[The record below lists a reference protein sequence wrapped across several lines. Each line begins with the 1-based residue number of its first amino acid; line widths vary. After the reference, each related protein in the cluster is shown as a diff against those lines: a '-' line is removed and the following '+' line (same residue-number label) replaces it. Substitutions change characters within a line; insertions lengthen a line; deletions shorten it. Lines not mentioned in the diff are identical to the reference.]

1 MTICTSGSRDVRVAL
16 SSYRSK
22 PHSGGQGIYVR
33 NLSRELVA
41 LGHHVQVFSGPP
53 YPELDP
59 GVGLTRVES
68 LDLYRHPESFHHPKV
83 SELHSGVDVLEYL
96 TMCTSGF
103 PEPRTFGVRLER
115 LLRHRVD
122 EFDIL
127 HDNQTL
133 APGILRLERRGLP
146 LLTTIHHPISRDRRL
161 ELDAARGWQRMTK
174 RRWYGFVQMQ
184 ARVAR
189 GSDHLLTVSQNSA
202 IDIEQDFKVSPE
214 RMSVV
219 PVGVDVQTYRQ
230 PTQPRVPGRI
240 ITIASADV
248 PLKGLDVLIRALA
261 GMDAKAW
268 SELYVVG
275 RASERTSKALAEA
288 GLLDRVQFV
297 HNLSDAQLAE
307 LIGSAE
313 VHAIPSLYEGFSL
326 PAVEA
331 MACATPIVASRVGA
345 LPELVAADA
354 GVLVPAGDAAA
365 LGRALTDVLAA
376 PELRAAMGEAGRAR
390 ACSTYSWSAVAQ
402 ATVEVYER
410 VIAAR
415 GATATATEENAA

>member
-1 MTICTSGSRDVRVAL
+1 MRVAL

-22 PHSGGQGIYVR
+22 PHSGGQGVYVR

-41 LGHHVQVFSGPP
+41 LGHQVEVFSGPP
-53 YPELDP
+53 YPDLDP

-68 LDLYRHPESFHHPKV
+68 LDIYRHEDRFHHPKW
-83 SELHSGVDVLEYL
+83 SQLNSDVDVLEYL

-103 PEPRTFGVRLER
+103 PEPRTFGIRLER

-161 ELDAARGWQRMTK
+161 EVDAAHGWQRITK
-174 RRWYGFVQMQ
+174 RRWYGFVRMQ

-189 GSDHLLTVSQNSA
+189 ASDHLLTVSQNSA
-202 IDIEQDFKVSPE
+202 VDIEHDFKVSPE

-219 PVGVDVQTYRQ
+219 PVGVDVQTYRL
-230 PTQPRVPGRI
+230 PTQPRVAGRI
-240 ITIASADV
+240 VTIASADV
-248 PLKGLDVLIRALA
+248 PLKGLDVLIHALA
-261 GMDAKAW
+261 GMDASAW

-275 RASERTSKALAEA
+275 RASDRTGKALAEA

-297 HNLSDAQLAE
+297 HNVSDAQLAE

-331 MACATPIVASRVGA
+331 MACGTPIVASRVGA

-365 LGRALTDVLAA
+365 LGHALTDVLAGS
-376 PELRAAMGEAGRAR
+376 ERRLAMGEAGRGR
-390 ACSTYSWSAVAQ
+390 ACSTYSWHAVAE
-402 ATVEVYER
+402 ATAQVYER

-415 GATATATEENAA
+415 RSAPVATEENASKENAA

>member
-1 MTICTSGSRDVRVAL
+1 MRVAL

-22 PHSGGQGIYVR
+22 PHSGGQGVYVR

-41 LGHHVQVFSGPP
+41 LGHQVQVFSGPP

-59 GVGLTRVES
+59 GVGLTRVPS
-68 LDLYRHPESFHHPKV
+68 LDLYRHDDRFHHPAW
-83 SELHSGVDVLEYL
+83 SELRSRVDVLEYL
-96 TMCTSGF
+96 TMCGSGF
-103 PEPRTFGVRLER
+103 PEPRTFGIRLEQ
-115 LLRHRVD
+115 LLRDRTG

-133 APGILRLERRGLP
+133 APGILRLEKRGLP

-161 ELDAARGWQRMTK
+161 ELDAARGWQRLTK
-174 RRWYGFVQMQ
+174 RRWYGFVAMQ

-189 GSDHLLTVSQNSA
+189 DSNHLLTVSQNSA
-202 IDIEQDFKVSPE
+202 VDIERDFKVAPE

-219 PVGVDVQTYRQ
+219 PVGVDVTTYRPPMQ
-230 PTQPRVPGRI
+230 SRVSGRI
-240 ITIASADV
+240 VTIASADV
-248 PLKGLDVLIRALA
+248 PLKGLDVLIRALTA
-261 GMDAKAW
+261 MDPGAW
-268 SELYVVG
+268 SELHVVG
-275 RASERTSKALAEA
+275 HASDRTNKALAQA
-288 GLLDRVQFV
+288 GLLDRVRFERA
-297 HNLSDAQLAE
+297 LSDAELAH

-354 GVLVPAGDAAA
+354 GVLVPSGDAAA
-365 LGRALTDVLAA
+365 LSRALTEVLAA
-376 PELRAAMGEAGRAR
+376 PERRAAMGEAGRER
-390 ACSTYSWSAVAQ
+390 AVSTYSWRAVAE
-402 ATVEVYER
+402 ATTRVYEQ
-410 VIAAR
+410 VIAAGPPSLPR
-415 GATATATEENAA
+415 AKENAP

>member
-1 MTICTSGSRDVRVAL
+1 M

-41 LGHHVQVFSGPP
+41 LGHQVQVFSGPP
-53 YPELDP
+53 YPDLDP
-59 GVGLTRVES
+59 GVGLTRIES
-68 LDLYRHPESFHHPKV
+68 LDIYRHADRFHHPKW
-83 SELHSGVDVLEYL
+83 SELHSDVDMLEYL

-103 PEPRTFGVRLER
+103 PEPRTFGIRLER
-115 LLRHRVD
+115 LLRHRVG

-146 LLTTIHHPISRDRRL
+146 LLTTIHHPISRDRQL
-161 ELDAARGWQRMTK
+161 ELNAARGWQRITK

-202 IDIEQDFKVSPE
+202 IDIEHDFKVSPD

-219 PVGVDVQTYRQ
+219 PVGVDVRSYRP
-230 PTQPRVPGRI
+230 PTQPRVHGRI
-240 ITIASADV
+240 VAIASADV
-248 PLKGLDVLIRALA
+248 PLKGLEVLIRALA
-261 GMDAKAW
+261 GMDAQGW
-268 SELYVVG
+268 TELYVVG
-275 RASERTSKALAEA
+275 RASDRTSKTLAEV
-288 GLLDRVQFV
+288 GLLDRVHFV
-297 HNLSDAQLAE
+297 HNLSDAQLAT

-331 MACATPIVASRVGA
+331 MACGTPIVASRVGA

-376 PELRAAMGEAGRAR
+376 PERRAAMGRAGRAR

-402 ATVEVYER
+402 ATAEVYER
-410 VIAAR
+410 VAATR
-415 GATATATEENAA
+415 RPPVAAQGNAAKENAA